1 MLKLIRSQR
10 IKIILILIIFTL
22 FLLSSIGFFNFSVI
36 GKPDFKFDS
45 TFFSQ
50 IFAYNSLLS
59 NQMFQTREFY
69 IFLLTGGVFKF
80 SIACFKPD

>member
-10 IKIILILIIFTL
+10 IKIILILILFIL

-36 GKPDFKFDS
+36 GKPDFKLDS

-59 NQMFQTREFY
+59 
-69 IFLLTGGVFKF
+69 LDHSDKGL
-80 SIACFKPD
+80 